1 MCRVFKVS
9 RSGYYS
15 WVRRKPSLLAKNQ
28 EQISKAI
35 EVVYHKSKGRYGS
48 PKIAK
53 ELKSQGL
60 NVSRPR
66 VARIM
71 KKKGLRSIITGKFK
85 VCTTDSNHD
94 LEISANLLN
103 REFTA
108 ERPSKKWVSD
118 LTYIRTQG
126 GWLYLTVIMD
136 LFDRKIIGW
145 SMSTGMTAK
154 ETVVAAWKMAIRNR
168 SVAKKMIFHSDRGVQ
183 YASGEFRNLLR
194 GLSVQQSMSRKGNC
208 WDNAV
213 SENFFKIL
221 KSETGYNTVYTSI
234 EVAKRELFEFIEIW
248 YNRQRRHSILGYLTP
263 EEFGNFILKHA
274 A

>member
-1 MCRVFKVS
+1 MCYVFKVS
-9 RSGYYS
+9 HSGYYA
-15 WVRRKPSLLAKNQ
+15 WLKRKPSLLAIRN
-28 EQISKAI
+28 ELISKEI
-35 EVVYHKSKGRYGS
+35 EGIYRKSKGRYGS
-48 PKIAK
+48 PKITK
-53 ELKSQGL
+53 ELISKGL
-60 NVSRPR
+60 YASRPR

-71 KKKGLRSIITGKFK
+71 KMKGLRSIITGKFK
-85 VCTTDSNHD
+85 VCTTDSNHQ
-94 LEISANLLN
+94 LEVSANILN

-108 ERPSKKWVSD
+108 ERPSEKWVSD

-145 SMSTGMTAK
+145 SMSTGMTAQ

-168 SVAKKMIFHSDRGVQ
+168 SVFRNMIFHSDRGVQ
-183 YASGEFRNLLR
+183 YACHEFRKLLK
-194 GLSVQQSMSRKGNC
+194 GMSVQQSMSRKGNC

-221 KSETGYNTVYTSI
+221 KSETGYNTVYPSI
-234 EVAKRELFEFIEIW
+234 EAAKRELFEFIEIW
-248 YNRQRRHSILGYLTP
+248 YNRQRRHSMLGYLTP
-263 EEFGNFILKHA
+263 EEFGKSILNQA